1 MLGRFIF
8 KIIRAWWYYFA
19 GKNRELMKSR
29 LSICHDCELRKW
41 IVCGQCGCE
50 LHAKASDPEEHCP
63 YPKGNRWVF
72 IDAWYSQKHPL
83 KTEKFETRSDF

>member
-19 GKNRELMKSR
+19 GKNRELMERR
-29 LSICHDCELRKW
+29 LKVCETCELRKW

-50 LHAKASDPEEHCP
+50 LHAKGSDIEERCP
-63 YPKGNRWVF
+63 HPKGDKWANVTLF
-72 IDAWYSQKHPL
+72 IMNT
-83 KTEKFETRSDF
+83 KTGEVKW